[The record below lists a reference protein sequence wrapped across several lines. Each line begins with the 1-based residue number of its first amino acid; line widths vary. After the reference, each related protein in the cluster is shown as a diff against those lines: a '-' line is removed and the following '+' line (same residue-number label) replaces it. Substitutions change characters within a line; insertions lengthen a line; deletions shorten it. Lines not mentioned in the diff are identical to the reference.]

1 MTSQEITNSLQN
13 FKDSRDDL
21 MHEDVNGFD
30 HLAGRFIEFCEKDCL
45 IQAILNPLKERFL
58 DVIAEQ
64 FWEAGQQSYQIP
76 DFPSDKDE
84 ELILRYK
91 ILLSVRSNRGKLFEF
106 GRLCSHSKLDEAT
119 ESFRSLVLRPLM
131 NDLSRRLGEAANL
144 ATPEAREVQAVPL
157 IRIPSPKESKI
168 FLSHKS
174 KNKDIVRR
182 YYNALKEVGFSPWL
196 DESNMAAGANLE
208 RELIRGFDE
217 SCAVVFF
224 MTEHFTD
231 ENYLATEIDYATEQ
245 KRRKDKKF
253 AIITLRYPGAN
264 DVPRLLT
271 RYIYSNVENDLEGFR
286 EIIRGLPIELGSGRW
301 KKEVVE

>member
-13 FKDSRDDL
+13 FKDRRDDL

-30 HLAGRFIEFCEKDCL
+30 HLTGRFIEFCEQDFL
-45 IQAILNPLKERFL
+45 IQTILKPIEERFSS
-58 DVIAEQ
+58 IAAEQ
-64 FWEAGQQSYQIP
+64 WWETGRQGHEIP
-76 DFPSDKDE
+76 DFPSDKEE

-91 ILLSVRSNRGKLFEF
+91 ILQSVRGDRGKLFGF
-106 GRLCSHSKLDEAT
+106 GRFCNHSKLDEAT
-119 ESFRSLVLRPLM
+119 ESFRSIVMRPLM
-131 NDLSRRLGEAANL
+131 SELSRRLGAAANL

-157 IRIPSPKESKI
+157 VRIPSPKESKI

-182 YYNALKEVGFSPWL
+182 YYNALKEVGFDPWL

-264 DVPRLLT
+264 EVPRLLT
-271 RYIYSNVENDLEGFR
+271 RYIYSNVESDLEGFR

>member
-1 MTSQEITNSLQN
+1 MTSQEVTNSLQN
-13 FKDSRDDL
+13 FKDHRDDL

-30 HLAGRFIEFCEKDCL
+30 HLAGRFIEFCEKDFL
-45 IQAILNPLKERFL
+45 IETVLNPLKEKFSNI
-58 DVIAEQ
+58 DAKKW
-64 FWEAGQQSYQIP
+64 WEDGQQSYEIP

-91 ILLSVRSNRGKLFEF
+91 ILQSVRGDRGKLFLF
-106 GRLCSHSKLDEAT
+106 GRLCEHSKLDESV

-131 NDLSRRLGEAANL
+131 NELSRRLGEAANL
-144 ATPEAREVQAVPL
+144 ATPEARVVQAVPL

-182 YYNALKEVGFSPWL
+182 YYHALNEVGFDPWL
-196 DESNMAAGANLE
+196 DESNMAAGSNLE

-231 ENYLATEIDYATEQ
+231 ENYLATEIDYAIEQ
-245 KRRKDKKF
+245 KRRKDRKF

-301 KKEVVE
+301 KKEVVQ

>member
-1 MTSQEITNSLQN
+1 M
-13 FKDSRDDL
+13 
-21 MHEDVNGFD
+21 
-30 HLAGRFIEFCEKDCL
+30 
-45 IQAILNPLKERFL
+45 
-58 DVIAEQ
+58 
-64 FWEAGQQSYQIP
+64 SY
-76 DFPSDKDE
+76 
-84 ELILRYK
+84 
-91 ILLSVRSNRGKLFEF
+91 
-106 GRLCSHSKLDEAT
+106 
-119 ESFRSLVLRPLM
+119 
-131 NDLSRRLGEAANL
+131 SRRLGEAANL

-182 YYNALKEVGFSPWL
+182 YYNALKEVGFFPWL

-264 DVPRLLT
+264 EVPRLLT

-301 KKEVVE
+301 RKEVVE